1 MRVLHWSKKFTIG
14 EKDKKQKESTLKG
27 KRLRKS
33 VSTISKLF
41 KSTSLR
47 SLKRSS
53 SKNSGQN
60 GSAVL
65 LPLTIKLDSESS
77 EKMRRLRPRSNTLCD
92 RSEMRSILQQRF
104 TQRIMERSIAAVILE
119 AKQELQKEEK
129 EARWSPKSTSVEE
142 QEDVYVPCEFSSV
155 LQHKRSLKKVKNFEE
170 DFYMTMSW
178 SSVKMKDFMKI

>member
-33 VSTISKLF
+33 VSTISILF

-170 DFYMTMSW
+170 DFYMTMS
-178 SSVKMKDFMKI
+178 

>member
-14 EKDKKQKESTLKG
+14 EKDKINLEKVKKHKESTHKG

-41 KSTSLR
+41 AATPLR

-53 SKNSGQN
+53 SKNNSRQH

-65 LPLTIKLDSESS
+65 LPLTIKLDSVSS
-77 EKMRRLRPRSNTLCD
+77 DQMRRLRPRSQTLCD

-119 AKQELQKEEK
+119 AKQELQREEK
-129 EARWSPKSTSVEE
+129 ESMWSPQPPFVEE

-155 LQHKRSLKKVKNFEE
+155 LKQKSTLKKTNQEE
-170 DFYMTMSW
+170 DFYMTMS
-178 SSVKMKDFMKI
+178 